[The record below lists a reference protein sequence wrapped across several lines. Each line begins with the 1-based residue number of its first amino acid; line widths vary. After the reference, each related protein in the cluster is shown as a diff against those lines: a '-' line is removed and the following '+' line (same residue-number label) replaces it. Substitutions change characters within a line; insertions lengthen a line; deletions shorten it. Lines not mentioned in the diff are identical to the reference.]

1 MHKRNKLSRRKFLTI
16 TASSFALAL
25 TPNILIAKEQ
35 EKVSW
40 SGIAL
45 GAESNMTLF
54 HNNSLYAKDTLD
66 ICIDEI
72 KRLENIF
79 SLFIPNSSVSKLNEK
94 GNLKNPPKELVEVLN
109 FANQISENTDGA
121 FDVTVQSLWLAHD
134 KAFKTKDNDKN
145 LKRYIKKASKLVS
158 YKNIII
164 NKKEISFKIKD
175 MKITLNGIAQ
185 GYITDRI
192 TNILKQRGFKN
203 VLVNLGEFNT
213 IGGHKDNR
221 DWNIATPYLKHI
233 KYLNLNNNAMA
244 SSGGYGTRFSKKYH
258 HLFDVLTGT
267 SANFINSVTVKAE
280 NAMLADALATAFYV
294 LPEKKRLKLQNKY
307 PNIELYIS

>member
-1 MHKRNKLSRRKFLTI
+1 MHKKNKLSRRKFLTI
-16 TASSFALAL
+16 TASSFTLAL

-79 SLFIPNSSVSKLNEK
+79 SLFIPNSSISKLNKK
-94 GNLKNPPKELVEVLN
+94 GNLKNPPKELVEVLK
-109 FANQISENTDGA
+109 FANIISENTDGA
-121 FDVTVQSLWLAHD
+121 FDVTVQPLWLAYS
-134 KAFKTKDNDKN
+134 KYFNKKN
-145 LKRYIKKASKLVS
+145 KLKKAIKETKRLIS
-158 YKNIII
+158 YKNINI
-164 NKKEISFKIKD
+164 NKKEISFKRVGV
-175 MKITLNGIAQ
+175 KITLNGIAQ
-185 GYITDRI
+185 GYITDKI

-203 VLVNLGEFNT
+203 VLVNLGEFNS

-221 DWNIATPYLKHI
+221 DWNIATPYLKDI
-233 KYLNLNNNAMA
+233 KYLSLNNNAMA
-244 SSGGYGTRFSKKYH
+244 SSGGYGTRFSEKYH
-258 HLFDVLTGT
+258 HLFDANTRT
-267 SANFINSVTVKAE
+267 SANYINSVTIKAE

-294 LPEKKRLKLQNKY
+294 MPEKKRFNLRNIY
-307 PNIELYIS
+307 PNVELYIS